1 MEFQPESVMYVS
13 LFVLIIVHGV
23 RLYLLK
29 ELIAYS
35 VREYVICVL
44 FPCMK
49 VVVFTLLLAYF
60 VNYHSPNLSMSVI
73 QMLLTLLFTGIIV
86 FFVGLNV
93 QERSAAFQLVRK
105 LL

>member
-1 MEFQPESVMYVS
+1 MYVS
-13 LFVLIIVHGV
+13 LFVLIIVHGA

-49 VVVFTLLLAYF
+49 VIVFTLFLAYF
-60 VNYHSPNLSMSVI
+60 INYHSSNLIMSVI
-73 QMLLTLLFTGIIV
+73 QILLTLLFTTIIV

-93 QERSAAFQLVRK
+93 QERGAVCQLVRK